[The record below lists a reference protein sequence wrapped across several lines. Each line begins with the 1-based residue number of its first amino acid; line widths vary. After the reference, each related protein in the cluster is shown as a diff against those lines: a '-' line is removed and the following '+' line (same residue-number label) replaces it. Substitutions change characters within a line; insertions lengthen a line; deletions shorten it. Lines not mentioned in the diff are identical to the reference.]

1 MGKDLKG
8 KELGKGFSQRSN
20 GSYCARFIDR
30 FGKRRSLY
38 HKDLRVLRKQY
49 NDSIYENNHELS
61 IIDENITLTEWFSTW
76 LFSYKLNYIRENTKT
91 YYSRLFTKH
100 IQQYMGELKLN
111 KITKLNCTQLL
122 NIAKKNG
129 LQWESQNKIKI
140 LLSDMFDKAVD
151 DCYMKK
157 NPMKGIRLPSNKP
170 KDERRV
176 LTREEQAL
184 FFECSAGTFYD
195 NLFVVAINTGL
206 RPGEIYALTKED
218 IDFDKKEIHVN
229 KTLVYQKY
237 LDDDKKTFHLEDPK
251 TFTSTR
257 NVPINNACERALKKQ
272 FIQKQIIESKNI
284 KQVEF
289 SDRLF
294 TTKFNTPLN
303 AQILCDAISRVVREI
318 NLMKDPLEQI
328 EDFSGHCFRHTF
340 ATRCIESNI
349 QPKIL
354 QKYLGHATLQ
364 MTMDLYVHVTDEYK
378 KEEMTKLEETL
389 EGISVGDETIDEEF
403 RKSIEKSK
411 KIVPIISKKMA

>member
-1 MGKDLKG
+1 
-8 KELGKGFSQRSN
+8 
-20 GSYCARFIDR
+20 
-30 FGKRRSLY
+30 
-38 HKDLRVLRKQY
+38 
-49 NDSIYENNHELS
+49 
-61 IIDENITLTEWFSTW
+61 
-76 LFSYKLNYIRENTKT
+76 
-91 YYSRLFTKH
+91 
-100 IQQYMGELKLN
+100 MGELKLN

-218 IDFDKKEIHVN
+218 IDFDKKEIYVN